1 VFESRRGHQLAL
13 EIKARIGLASSTS
26 TLDIRP
32 GDCYLIASNPP
43 GFQSSLSPLAEKRQ
57 RPAGVRPPTPQRVSP
72 MKSKLTQRSVDTA
85 REGFIW
91 DTELVG
97 LGLKVTNKGKKV
109 FILQKRVDGRL
120 KRWTIGAYPSVSL
133 KEART
138 QAKTILGQITL
149 GLPSSPVSGQLCGS
163 FRDEIEKFYQEHVKI
178 KLRPTT
184 QVEYR
189 SLIDKHILP
198 YFGRMSLAEVC
209 PKAIRSFHSQLGSKL
224 PYRANRALAL
234 LSKFFTWAVPQTS
247 LTANPCRGIT
257 KFREKRRELNELNL
271 APLLDPKVHPALRLL
286 MLTGM
291 RRGEVLSL
299 RWEYIDW
306 SGSCIRLPDSKT
318 GQKTVYLSPAALGLL
333 RGLPQPHEGW
343 VWVGN
348 TPEGRKGNTF
358 LQKVWRKTLREHN
371 LPPLRIHDLRHHY
384 ATEACRHLSPTL
396 VAGLLGHKDIK
407 TTMRYVHN
415 DDLGNAAALVDQQLS
430 KLFKS

>member
-1 VFESRRGHQLAL
+1 V
-13 EIKARIGLASSTS
+13 
-26 TLDIRP
+26 
-32 GDCYLIASNPP
+32 
-43 GFQSSLSPLAEKRQ
+43 
-57 RPAGVRPPTPQRVSP
+57 
-72 MKSKLTQRSVDTA
+72 KSKLTQRSVEAA

-149 GLPSSPVSGQLCGS
+149 GLPSSPVSAQLCGS
-163 FRDEIEKFYQEHVKI
+163 FRDEVEKFYSEHVKI

-189 SLIDKHILP
+189 SLLDKHILP
-198 YFGRMSLAEVC
+198 YFKGKSLAEVDTHRV
-209 PKAIRSFHSQLGSKL
+209 RSFHSQLGSKL

-234 LSKFFTWAVPQTS
+234 LSKFFSYQGGGT
-247 LTANPCRGIT
+247 NPCKGIK
-257 KFREKRRELNELNL
+257 KFREKRRELTELNL

-291 RRGEVLSL
+291 RKAEVLGL
-299 RWEYIDW
+299 RWEWIDW
-306 SGSCIRLPDSKT
+306 SGSTIHLPDSKT
-318 GQKTVYLSPAALGLL
+318 GQKIVYLSPAALELL
-333 RGLPQPHEGW
+333 RELPQPHEGW

-348 TPEGRKGNTF
+348 TREGRRGNTF
-358 LQKVWRKTLREHN
+358 LQKTWKRFLRECS
-371 LPPLRIHDLRHHY
+371 LPADLRIHDLRHHF
-384 ATEACRHLSPTL
+384 ASVAAKHLTVPQ

-415 DDLGNAAALVDQQLS
+415 DDLSNAAALVDQ
-430 KLFKS
+430 KLRKLTQR

>member
-1 VFESRRGHQLAL
+1 
-13 EIKARIGLASSTS
+13 
-26 TLDIRP
+26 
-32 GDCYLIASNPP
+32 
-43 GFQSSLSPLAEKRQ
+43 
-57 RPAGVRPPTPQRVSP
+57 
-72 MKSKLTQRSVDTA
+72 MKSKLTERTVTAA

-133 KEART
+133 IEART
-138 QAKTILGQITL
+138 KAKTILGQITL
-149 GLPSSPVSGQLCGS
+149 GLPIPAVSGQSGVS
-163 FRDEIEKFYQEHVKI
+163 FSSAIDKFYQEHVKI

-198 YFGRMSLAEVC
+198 YFGNMSLGDVDHLLL
-209 PKAIRSFHSQLGSKL
+209 RRFHTTLGSKL

-234 LSKFFTWAVPQTS
+234 LSKFCGWLS
-247 LTANPCRGIT
+247 DANPGLFSQNPCKGIQ
-257 KFREKRRELNELNL
+257 KFREKRREPKNHTSLFAAL
-271 APLLDPKVHPALRLL
+271 ASPDVRIHPAIRLL
-286 MLTGM
+286 LLTGM
-291 RRGEVLSL
+291 RRSEVLGL
-299 RWEYIDW
+299 RWEWIRW
-306 SGSCIRLPDSKT
+306 SEGKILFPDSKT
-318 GQKTVYLSPAALGLL
+318 GPKTQYLSHSALELL
-333 RGLPQPHEGW
+333 RSLEPKQEGW

-348 TPEGRKGNTF
+348 TRSGRRGNTF
-358 LQKVWRKTLREHN
+358 LQKTWKKVLRDVG
-371 LPPLRIHDLRHHY
+371 LPADTRIHDLRHYY
-384 ATEACRHLSPTL
+384 ASLAATHLTVPQ

-430 KLFKS
+430 KLLKS